1 MSFALTHKACVA
13 PMMQYTDMHDR
24 FLLRLISKNIYLY
37 TEMITT
43 GAIVYGK
50 CLNQLEYNNEEHP
63 VAVQLGGSDIKDLI
77 ESSKICESFG
87 YDEINLNVGCP
98 SDRVQKGKFG
108 ASLMLEP
115 DHVANCLNEMQNAVD
130 IPVTIKCRL
139 GVDDNDTY
147 EFFESF
153 VNKVKRA
160 GIKNFI
166 IHARNA
172 ILKGLSP
179 RQNRMIPPLKYD
191 YVYRLKEENPD
202 LNIVI
207 NGGIK
212 NLNETKDHL
221 KKIDGVM
228 IGRAAYDNPFILAD
242 FDKEI
247 YGKNARKL
255 SKVDIFDEYVSY
267 MQTKESQGYELSRML
282 KHMFGLSKGDR
293 HAKTFRRLVL
303 EAIKV
308 KDISPYQSDL
318 RDLLIN

>member
-50 CLNQLEYNNEEHP
+50 CLNQLEYNIEEHP

-115 DHVANCLNEMQNAVD
+115 DHVANCLSEMQNAVD

-153 VNKVKRA
+153 VNKVKKA
-160 GIKNFI
+160 GISDFI

-172 ILKGLSP
+172 ILNGLSP

-191 YVYRLKEENPD
+191 YVYRLKEENPES
-202 LNIVI
+202 
-207 NGGIK
+207 K
-212 NLNETKDHL
+212 YCYKWWYKKL
-221 KKIDGVM
+221 K
-228 IGRAAYDNPFILAD
+228 
-242 FDKEI
+242 
-247 YGKNARKL
+247 
-255 SKVDIFDEYVSY
+255 
-267 MQTKESQGYELSRML
+267 
-282 KHMFGLSKGDR
+282 
-293 HAKTFRRLVL
+293 
-303 EAIKV
+303 
-308 KDISPYQSDL
+308 
-318 RDLLIN
+318 

>member
-1 MSFALTHKACVA
+1 MTFAEKHKVCIA

-24 FLLRLISKNIYLY
+24 YLLRLISKKVFLY
-37 TEMITT
+37 TEMVTT
-43 GAIVYGK
+43 GAILYGK
-50 CLNQLEYNNEEHP
+50 CFHQLDYNPQEHP
-63 VAVQLGGSDIKDLI
+63 IAVQLGGSDIKDLV
-77 ESSKICESFG
+77 ECAKISEEYG

-115 DHVANCLNEMQNAVD
+115 DHVANCLSEMQNAVN

-139 GVDDNDTY
+139 GVDDNDTF

-153 VNKVKRA
+153 VNKVKKA
-160 GIKNFI
+160 GISDFI

-172 ILKGLSP
+172 ILNGLSP

-191 YVYRLKEENPD
+191 YVYRLKEENPE

-212 NLNETKDHL
+212 NLNETKNHL
-221 KKIDGVM
+221 EKIDGVM
-228 IGRAAYDNPFILAD
+228 IGRAAYDNPFMLAD

-247 YGKNARKL
+247 FGKNEREF
-255 SKVDIFDEYVSY
+255 SKVDIFDEYVAY
-267 MQTKESQGYELSRML
+267 MQSKESQGYELSRML
-282 KHMFGLSKGDR
+282 KHMFGLSKGDK

-308 KDISPYQSDL
+308 KDISPYHTDL

>member
-1 MSFALTHKACVA
+1 
-13 PMMQYTDMHDR
+13 
-24 FLLRLISKNIYLY
+24 
-37 TEMITT
+37 
-43 GAIVYGK
+43 
-50 CLNQLEYNNEEHP
+50 
-63 VAVQLGGSDIKDLI
+63 
-77 ESSKICESFG
+77 
-87 YDEINLNVGCP
+87 
-98 SDRVQKGKFG
+98 
-108 ASLMLEP
+108 MLEP
-115 DHVANCLNEMQNAVD
+115 DHVANCLSEMQNAVS

-153 VNKVKRA
+153 VNIVKQA
-160 GIKNFI
+160 GISDFI

-212 NLNETKDHL
+212 NLNDTKNHL

-228 IGRAAYDNPFILAD
+228 IGRAAYDNPFMLAN

-247 YGKNARKL
+247 FGKNKKEI
-255 SKVDIFDEYVSY
+255 SKVDIFDDYVAY
-267 MQTKESQGYELSRML
+267 MQSKESQGYELQ
-282 KHMFGLSKGDR
+282 
-293 HAKTFRRLVL
+293 
-303 EAIKV
+303 EC
-308 KDISPYQSDL
+308 
-318 RDLLIN
+318 